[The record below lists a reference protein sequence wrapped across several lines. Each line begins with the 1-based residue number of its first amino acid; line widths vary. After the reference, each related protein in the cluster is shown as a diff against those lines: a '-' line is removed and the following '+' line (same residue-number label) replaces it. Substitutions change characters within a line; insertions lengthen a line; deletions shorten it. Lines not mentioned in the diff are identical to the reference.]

1 MVIYGI
7 TMAVYGNL
15 QYTSNYLQYES
26 NSQSEIYRR
35 GNVENGWKSLIMVDH
50 AWKCQ

>member
-1 MVIYGI
+1 MLELDNQQQKGE
-7 TMAVYGNL
+7 TKFNKMAP
-15 QYTSNYLQYES
+15 
-26 NSQSEIYRR
+26 QSEIYRR